1 VRFGFVVSRA
11 YKLYVFWEKNVGAP
25 AFASKA
31 FAGGHFAIT
40 DASGPE
46 LFLPV
51 RGDTNREF
59 TGLGCRY
66 FKLK

>member
-11 YKLYVFWEKNVGAP
+11 YQIICVLEKKCWRP